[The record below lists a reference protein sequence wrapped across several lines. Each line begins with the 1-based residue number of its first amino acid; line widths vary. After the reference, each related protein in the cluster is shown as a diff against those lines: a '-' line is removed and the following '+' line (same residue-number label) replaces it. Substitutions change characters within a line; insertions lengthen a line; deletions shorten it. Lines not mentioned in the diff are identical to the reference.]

1 MWLFYLS
8 HDKRLPIK
16 QAGFNGKYP
25 TVFCFLA
32 YLFPWDTKHENE
44 GFEVWSPHTMGEIQW
59 NELYKWRFL
68 VRMVGC
74 FDFVLRLIKLF
85 LVLFAQPYQANLVL
99 VFFPSFQYEY
109 NSWSSEPTDHHQNHQ
124 VFHVQPSLLLPWKNV
139 EFNNGWTFSGWCW
152 RNTLDPAMLQL
163 RHSKKKEKNRLMVN
177 QKILLSPFV
186 EVGK

>member
-16 QAGFNGKYP
+16 QAAIQWKVSDGFFVSWL
-25 TVFCFLA
+25 TCFLG
-32 YLFPWDTKHENE
+32 TQNMKNE

-85 LVLFAQPYQANLVL
+85 LILFAQPYQANLVL

-109 NSWSSEPTDHHQNHQ
+109 NSWSSEPTNHHQNHQ

-163 RHSKKKEKNRLMVN
+163 RHSQKRKNRLMVN